1 LSVTAFSR
9 RLWWRYQQYLAATA
23 VAAYGIL
30 WINGNPP
37 DPLVVLCYTFIL
49 GNLDFLALDWFWV
62 RYSGRGTLQHW
73 GIFLIVELVL
83 IPPLVVIA
91 TAIGFVVL
99 GPAHMPGPF
108 WFYLATGWKIPA
120 FLTLLFGTGYAFYRR
135 METNLERR
143 NRELQR
149 TVASVV
155 AGKEQQ
161 EQELERAREIQEA
174 LLPKEIAQVPGF
186 EVVAAWQPARIVGGD
201 YYDVIRLG
209 EARLGICIAD
219 VVGKGVSAALLMANV
234 QATVRAYASEPA
246 PPSWLCRRVN
256 QVLCDN
262 LAADK
267 FVTLFYGI
275 LDAGQR
281 TLEYANAGHLPPLL
295 LRAAVS
301 TARLNL
307 GGAVLG
313 VFRNATYEDGLVH
326 LASGDRLLLFTDGIS
341 EAMREDGEEF
351 GEAGLLEA
359 ARSGAPLSP
368 AELKTHLL
376 AEVNQFCHSQ
386 LHDDATLLVIAAEAT
401 TRESRSDLVVTAAS
415 Q

>member
-30 WINGNPP
+30 WINGNPA

-62 RYSGRGTLQHW
+62 RHSGRGTLQHW

-209 EARLGICIAD
+209 DARLGICIAD

-234 QATVRAYASEPA
+234 RPRCA
-246 PPSWLCRRVN
+246 PMPQNRR
-256 QVLCDN
+256 
-262 LAADK
+262 
-267 FVTLFYGI
+267 
-275 LDAGQR
+275 
-281 TLEYANAGHLPPLL
+281 HL
-295 LRAAVS
+295 RGCAAV
-301 TARLNL
+301 
-307 GGAVLG
+307 
-313 VFRNATYEDGLVH
+313 
-326 LASGDRLLLFTDGIS
+326 
-341 EAMREDGEEF
+341 
-351 GEAGLLEA
+351 
-359 ARSGAPLSP
+359 
-368 AELKTHLL
+368 
-376 AEVNQFCHSQ
+376 
-386 LHDDATLLVIAAEAT
+386 
-401 TRESRSDLVVTAAS
+401 
-415 Q
+415 